1 MNIYRNKINQ
11 DIIKTSFSIIDEMHL
26 KMEERSWNCNIKTS
40 YNLTD
45 NILNIQELWNLKF
58 EILNNI
64 YQYMIQTG
72 KFFDGF
78 VKNSWVNVY
87 EKGFYQEFHNH
98 KDDIVKHI
106 CGVVYFTETSSAIE
120 FGIDDRI
127 THQPEVGD
135 ILIFKDDDLH
145 RVLPQQGDNKRI
157 SLAFNYKLTAIWKG
171 IK

>member
-64 YQYMIQTG
+64 YQ
-72 KFFDGF
+72 
-78 VKNSWVNVY
+78 
-87 EKGFYQEFHNH
+87 
-98 KDDIVKHI
+98 
-106 CGVVYFTETSSAIE
+106 
-120 FGIDDRI
+120 
-127 THQPEVGD
+127 
-135 ILIFKDDDLH
+135 
-145 RVLPQQGDNKRI
+145 
-157 SLAFNYKLTAIWKG
+157 
-171 IK
+171 